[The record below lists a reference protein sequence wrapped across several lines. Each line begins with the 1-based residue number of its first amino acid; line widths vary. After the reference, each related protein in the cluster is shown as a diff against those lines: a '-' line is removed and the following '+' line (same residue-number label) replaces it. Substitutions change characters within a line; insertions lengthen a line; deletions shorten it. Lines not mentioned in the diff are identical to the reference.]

1 MDETGIVIEF
11 LELSEKLTTASK
23 MHLIMGMV
31 RRSELPS
38 ATLAIDILN
47 QMSLDGGD
55 WEALERFCNR
65 KAGDYEYEQRA
76 IEAEREDHRKIK
88 EAIE

>member
-11 LELSEKLTTASK
+11 LELSDKLTTVSK

-47 QMSLDGGD
+47 KMSLDGGD
-55 WEALERFCNR
+55 WEALERFCYR
-65 KAGDYEYEQRA
+65 KAADYEYEQRA

-88 EAIE
+88 ETRE